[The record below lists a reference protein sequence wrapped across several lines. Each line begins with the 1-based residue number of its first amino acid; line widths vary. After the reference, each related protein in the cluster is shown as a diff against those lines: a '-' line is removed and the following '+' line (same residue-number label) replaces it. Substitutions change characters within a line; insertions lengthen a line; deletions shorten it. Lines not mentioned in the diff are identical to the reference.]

1 MKTLVLVSH
10 PEYDNSMTE
19 AFLKQC
25 QSDIENV
32 DWVVLDNIQTD
43 FTFDKEQEQQRLA
56 QYDRILFQFPM
67 YWYSAPALM
76 KRYED
81 DVFTKNFIA
90 YEQEGALK
98 GKEMGIITTL
108 GDPIKDY
115 QVGGREGFSISEL
128 LKPYQAIA
136 QRGKMKFLK
145 PFVISQ
151 FSYMTDSQKQKLLID
166 YRSYLTNDNFDSFSS
181 LQKWYIDQLTDLKE
195 SLDENKQ
202 ARMDILIDYLQSNY
216 DQLDELKWE
225 IDLIKKE
232 DDE

>member
-32 DWVVLDNIQTD
+32 DWVVLDKVQTN
-43 FTFDKEQEQQRLA
+43 FIFDKEQEQQRLA

-76 KRYED
+76 KKYED

-90 YEQEGALK
+90 HEQEGALN

-136 QRGKMKFLK
+136 QRGQMKFLK

-151 FSYMTDSQKQKLLID
+151 FAYMTDAQKQKLLID

-181 LQKWYIDQLTDLKE
+181 LQKWYIDQLTALKE
-195 SLDENKQ
+195 SLDEDKQ

>member
-32 DWVVLDNIQTD
+32 DWVVLDKIQNN
-43 FTFDKEQEQQRLA
+43 FSFDKEQEQDRLT

-76 KRYED
+76 KKYED
-81 DVFTKNFIA
+81 DVFTKKFIA
-90 YEQEGALK
+90 FEQEGKLE

-136 QRGKMKFLK
+136 QRGQMKFLK

-151 FSYMTDSQKQKLLID
+151 FAYMTDVQKQKLLID
-166 YRSYLTNDNFDSFSS
+166 YRSYLTNDNFDSFTSM
-181 LQKWYIDQLTDLKE
+181 QKWYIEQLRVLKE
-195 SLDENKQ
+195 SLDDDKKAQ
-202 ARMDILIDYLQSNY
+202 MDILIDYLQSNY

>member
-151 FSYMTDSQKQKLLID
+151 FAYMTDAQKQKLLID

>member
-32 DWVVLDNIQTD
+32 DWVVLDKVQTN
-43 FTFDKEQEQQRLA
+43 FIFDKEQEQQRLA

-76 KRYED
+76 KKYED

-90 YEQEGALK
+90 HEQEGALN

-136 QRGKMKFLK
+136 QRGQMKFLK

-151 FSYMTDSQKQKLLID
+151 FAYMTDAQKQKLLID
-166 YRSYLTNDNFDSFSS
+166 YRSYLTNDNFDSFTS
-181 LQKWYIDQLTDLKE
+181 LQKWYIDQLIALKE
-195 SLDENKQ
+195 SLDEDKQ

-216 DQLDELKWE
+216 GQLDELKWE

>member
-32 DWVVLDNIQTD
+32 DWVVLDNIQTE
-43 FTFDKEQEQQRLA
+43 FTFDKEQEQQRLT

-76 KRYED
+76 KKYED

-90 YEQEGALK
+90 YEQEGKLK
-98 GKEMGIITTL
+98 GKEIGIITTL

-136 QRGKMKFLK
+136 QRGQMKFLK

-151 FSYMTDSQKQKLLID
+151 FAYMTDAQKQKLLID
-166 YRSYLTNDNFDSFSS
+166 YRSYLTSDNFDSFTS

>member
-32 DWVVLDNIQTD
+32 DWVVLDNIQTE
-43 FTFDKEQEQQRLA
+43 FTFDKEQEQERLT
-56 QYDRILFQFPM
+56 QYNRILFQFPM

-76 KRYED
+76 KKYED

-136 QRGKMKFLK
+136 QRGQMKFLK

-151 FSYMTDSQKQKLLID
+151 FAYMTDAQKQKLLID
-166 YRSYLTNDNFDSFSS
+166 YRSYLTNDNFDSFTS
-181 LQKWYIDQLTDLKE
+181 LQKWYIDQLTVLKE
-195 SLDENKQ
+195 SLDEDKQ
-202 ARMDILIDYLQSNY
+202 SRMDILIDYLQSNY

>member
-32 DWVVLDNIQTD
+32 DWVVLDKVQTN
-43 FTFDKEQEQQRLA
+43 FIFDKEQEQQRLA

-76 KRYED
+76 KKYED

-90 YEQEGALK
+90 HEQEGALN

-136 QRGKMKFLK
+136 QRGQMKFLK

-151 FSYMTDSQKQKLLID
+151 FAYMTDAQKQKLLID
-166 YRSYLTNDNFDSFSS
+166 YRSYLTNDNFDSFTS
-181 LQKWYIDQLTDLKE
+181 LQKWYIDQLTALKE
-195 SLDENKQ
+195 SLDEDKQ

>member
-32 DWVVLDNIQTD
+32 DWVVLDNIQTE
-43 FTFDKEQEQQRLA
+43 FTFDKEQEQQRLT

-76 KRYED
+76 KKYED

-90 YEQEGALK
+90 YEQEGKLK
-98 GKEMGIITTL
+98 GKEIGIITTL

-136 QRGKMKFLK
+136 QRGQMKFLK

-151 FSYMTDSQKQKLLID
+151 FAYMTDAQKQKLLID
-166 YRSYLTNDNFDSFSS
+166 YRSYLTSDNFDSFTNI
-181 LQKWYIDQLTDLKE
+181 QKWYIDQLTTLKE
-195 SLDENKQ
+195 SLDEDKQ
-202 ARMDILIDYLQSNY
+202 SRMDILIDYLQSNY

>member
-25 QSDIENV
+25 QYDIENV
-32 DWVVLDNIQTD
+32 DWVVLDKIQTN
-43 FTFDKEQEQQRLA
+43 FIFDKEREQNRLT

-76 KRYED
+76 KKYED

-128 LKPYQAIA
+128 LKPFQAIA
-136 QRGKMKFLK
+136 QRGQMKFLK

-151 FSYMTDSQKQKLLID
+151 FAYMTDVQKQKLLID

-181 LQKWYIDQLTDLKE
+181 LQKWYIDQLIGLKK
-195 SLDENKQ
+195 SLTNDKQ
-202 ARMDILIDYLQSNY
+202 DRMDILIDYLQSNY

-225 IDLIKKE
+225 INLIKKE

>member
-32 DWVVLDNIQTD
+32 DWVVLDNIQTE
-43 FTFDKEQEQQRLA
+43 FAFDKEQEQQRLT

-76 KRYED
+76 KKYED

-136 QRGKMKFLK
+136 QRGQMKFLK

-151 FSYMTDSQKQKLLID
+151 FAYMTDAQKQKLLID
-166 YRSYLTNDNFDSFSS
+166 YRSYLTSDNFNSFTS
-181 LQKWYIDQLTDLKE
+181 LQKWYIDQLTILKE
-195 SLDENKQ
+195 SLDEDKQ
-202 ARMDILIDYLQSNY
+202 SRMDILIDYLQSNY

>member
-32 DWVVLDNIQTD
+32 DWVVLDKVQTN
-43 FTFDKEQEQQRLA
+43 FIFDKEREQNRLT

-76 KRYED
+76 KKYED

-90 YEQEGALK
+90 YEQEGTLK

-128 LKPYQAIA
+128 LKPFQAIA
-136 QRGKMKFLK
+136 QRGRMKFLK

-151 FSYMTDSQKQKLLID
+151 FAYMTDVQKQKLLID
-166 YRSYLTNDNFDSFSS
+166 YRSYLTNDNFDSFTS
-181 LQKWYIDQLTDLKE
+181 LQKWYIDQLIGLKK
-195 SLDENKQ
+195 SLDEDKQ
-202 ARMDILIDYLQSNY
+202 VRMDILIDYLQSNY
-216 DQLDELKWE
+216 DQLDELKWQ

>member
-76 KRYED
+76 KKYED

-115 QVGGREGFSISEL
+115 QVGGRESFSISEL

-151 FSYMTDSQKQKLLID
+151 FAYMTDAQKQKLLID

>member
-10 PEYDNSMTE
+10 PEYDNSMAE

-25 QSDIENV
+25 QSDIKNV
-32 DWVVLDNIQTD
+32 DWVVLDNIQNN
-43 FTFDKEQEQQRLA
+43 FNFDKEQEQKRLM
-56 QYDRILFQFPM
+56 QYDRILLQFPM

-76 KRYED
+76 KKYED

-90 YEQEGALK
+90 FEQEGCLK
-98 GKEMGIITTL
+98 DKEMGIITTL

-128 LKPYQAIA
+128 FKPYQAVA
-136 QRGKMKFLK
+136 QRAQMKFLK

-151 FSYMTDSQKQKLLID
+151 FAYMTDAQKQKLLID
-166 YRSYLTNDNFDSFSS
+166 YRSYLTNDNFDSFTS
-181 LQKWYIDQLTDLKE
+181 LQKWYIEQLNVLKE
-195 SLDENKQ
+195 LLDDDKKD
-202 ARMDILIDYLQSNY
+202 RMDILIDYLQSNY

-225 IDLIKKE
+225 INLIKKE

>member
-76 KRYED
+76 KKYED

-90 YEQEGALK
+90 YEQEGELK
-98 GKEMGIITTL
+98 GKEIGIITTL

-136 QRGKMKFLK
+136 QRGQMKFLK

-151 FSYMTDSQKQKLLID
+151 FAYMTDAQKQKLLID
-166 YRSYLTNDNFDSFSS
+166 YRSYLTSDNFDSFTS
-181 LQKWYIDQLTDLKE
+181 LQKWYIDQLTVLKE

>member
-32 DWVVLDNIQTD
+32 DWVVLDKIQNN
-43 FTFDKEQEQQRLA
+43 FSFDKEQEQDRLT

-76 KRYED
+76 KKYED
-81 DVFTKNFIA
+81 DVFTKKFIA
-90 YEQEGALK
+90 FEQEGKLK

-136 QRGKMKFLK
+136 QRGQMKFLK

-151 FSYMTDSQKQKLLID
+151 FAYMTDVQKQKLLID
-166 YRSYLTNDNFDSFSS
+166 YRSYLTNDNFDSFTSM
-181 LQKWYIDQLTDLKE
+181 QKWYIEQLRVLKE
-195 SLDENKQ
+195 SLDDDKKAQ
-202 ARMDILIDYLQSNY
+202 MDILIDYLQSNY

>member
-25 QSDIENV
+25 QFDIENV

-43 FTFDKEQEQQRLA
+43 FNFDKEQEQQRLS

-76 KRYED
+76 KKYED

-90 YEQEGALK
+90 FEQEGALK

-136 QRGKMKFLK
+136 QRGQMEFLK

-151 FSYMTDSQKQKLLID
+151 FSYMTDAQKQKLLID
-166 YRSYLTNDNFDSFSS
+166 YRSYLTNDDFDSFTS
-181 LQKWYIDQLTDLKE
+181 LQKWYIEQLNVLKD
-195 SLDENKQ
+195 SLNDDKKEK
-202 ARMDILIDYLQSNY
+202 MDILIEYLQSNY

>member
-32 DWVVLDNIQTD
+32 DWVVLDNIQKD
-43 FTFDKEQEQQRLA
+43 FIFDKEQEQQRLA

-67 YWYSAPALM
+67 YWYSAPALV
-76 KRYED
+76 KKYED

-90 YEQEGALK
+90 HEQEGALK

-136 QRGKMKFLK
+136 QRGQMKFLK

-151 FSYMTDSQKQKLLID
+151 FAYMTDAQKEKLLID
-166 YRSYLTNDNFDSFSS
+166 YRSYLTNDNFDSFTS
-181 LQKWYIDQLTDLKE
+181 LQKWYIDQLTALKE

-225 IDLIKKE
+225 INLIKKE

>member
-32 DWVVLDNIQTD
+32 DWVVLDNIQTE
-43 FTFDKEQEQQRLA
+43 FTFDKEQEQQRLT

-76 KRYED
+76 KKYED

-98 GKEMGIITTL
+98 GKEMGIIITL

-136 QRGKMKFLK
+136 QRGQMKFLK

-151 FSYMTDSQKQKLLID
+151 FAYMTDAQKQKLLID
-166 YRSYLTNDNFDSFSS
+166 YRSYLTSDNFNSFTS
-181 LQKWYIDQLTDLKE
+181 LQKWYIDQLTILKE
-195 SLDENKQ
+195 SLDEDKQ
-202 ARMDILIDYLQSNY
+202 SRMDILIDYLQSNY

>member
-32 DWVVLDNIQTD
+32 DWVVLDNIQTE
-43 FTFDKEQEQQRLA
+43 FTFDKEQEQQRLT

-76 KRYED
+76 KKYED

-136 QRGKMKFLK
+136 QRGQMKFLK

-151 FSYMTDSQKQKLLID
+151 FSYMTDVQKQKLLID
-166 YRSYLTNDNFDSFSS
+166 YRSYLTNDNFDSFTS
-181 LQKWYIDQLTDLKE
+181 LQKWYIDQLTVLKE
-195 SLDENKQ
+195 SLDEDKQ
-202 ARMDILIDYLQSNY
+202 SRMDILIDYLQSNY

>member
-76 KRYED
+76 KKYED
-81 DVFTKNFIA
+81 GVFTKNFIA

-151 FSYMTDSQKQKLLID
+151 FAYMTDAQKQKLLID
-166 YRSYLTNDNFDSFSS
+166 YRSYLTNDNFDSFTS
-181 LQKWYIDQLTDLKE
+181 LQKWYIDQLTVLKE
-195 SLDENKQ
+195 SLDEDKQ
-202 ARMDILIDYLQSNY
+202 SRMDILIDYLQSNY

>member
-10 PEYDNSMTE
+10 PKYDNSMTE

-32 DWVVLDNIQTD
+32 DWVVLDNIQTE
-43 FTFDKEQEQQRLA
+43 FTFDKEQEQQRLT

-76 KRYED
+76 KKYED

-136 QRGKMKFLK
+136 QRGQMKFLK

-151 FSYMTDSQKQKLLID
+151 FAYMTDAQKQKLLID
-166 YRSYLTNDNFDSFSS
+166 YRSYLTSDNFNSFTS
-181 LQKWYIDQLTDLKE
+181 LQKWYIDQLTILKE
-195 SLDENKQ
+195 SLDEDKQ
-202 ARMDILIDYLQSNY
+202 SRMDILIDYLQSNY

>member
-25 QSDIENV
+25 QSDIGNV
-32 DWVVLDNIQTD
+32 DWVVLDKIQNN
-43 FTFDKEQEQQRLA
+43 FNFDKEQEQNRLT

-76 KRYED
+76 KKYED

-90 YEQEGALK
+90 FEQEGKLK

-136 QRGKMKFLK
+136 QRGQMKFLK

-151 FSYMTDSQKQKLLID
+151 FAYMTDAQKQKLLID
-166 YRSYLTNDNFDSFSS
+166 YRSYLTNDNFDSFTSM
-181 LQKWYIDQLTDLKE
+181 QKWYIEQLRVLKG
-195 SLDENKQ
+195 SLDDDKKAQ
-202 ARMDILIDYLQSNY
+202 MDILIDYLQSNY

>member
-76 KRYED
+76 KKYED

-90 YEQEGALK
+90 FEQEGVLK

-136 QRGKMKFLK
+136 QRGQMKFLK

-151 FSYMTDSQKQKLLID
+151 FAYMTDAQKQKLLID
-166 YRSYLTNDNFDSFSS
+166 YRSYLTNDNFDSFAS
-181 LQKWYIDQLTDLKE
+181 LQKWYINQLTVLKA
-195 SLDENKQ
+195 SLDDDKQ
-202 ARMDILIDYLQSNY
+202 NRMDILIDYLQSNY

>member
-32 DWVVLDNIQTD
+32 DWVVLDNIQTE
-43 FTFDKEQEQQRLA
+43 FTFDKEQEQQRLT

-76 KRYED
+76 KKYED

-90 YEQEGALK
+90 YEQEGKLK
-98 GKEMGIITTL
+98 GKEIGIITTL

-136 QRGKMKFLK
+136 QRGQMKFLK

-151 FSYMTDSQKQKLLID
+151 FAYMTDAQKQKLLID
-166 YRSYLTNDNFDSFSS
+166 YRSYLTSDNFDSFTS
-181 LQKWYIDQLTDLKE
+181 LQKWYIDQLTVLKE
-195 SLDENKQ
+195 SLDEDKQ
-202 ARMDILIDYLQSNY
+202 SRMDILIDYLQSNY

>member
-32 DWVVLDNIQTD
+32 DWVVLDNIQTE
-43 FTFDKEQEQQRLA
+43 FTFDKEQEQQRLT

-76 KRYED
+76 KKYED

-136 QRGKMKFLK
+136 QRGQMKFLK

-151 FSYMTDSQKQKLLID
+151 FAYMTDAQKQKLLID
-166 YRSYLTNDNFDSFSS
+166 YRSYLTSDNFDSFTS
-181 LQKWYIDQLTDLKE
+181 LQKWYINQLNVLKE
-195 SLDENKQ
+195 SLDEDKQ
-202 ARMDILIDYLQSNY
+202 SRMDILIDYLQSNY

>member
-1 MKTLVLVSH
+1 

-32 DWVVLDNIQTD
+32 NWVILDNIQTD
-43 FTFDKEQEQQRLA
+43 FTFDKEKEQQRLA

-76 KRYED
+76 KKYED

-90 YEQEGALK
+90 YEQEGTLK

-136 QRGKMKFLK
+136 QRGQMKFLK

-151 FSYMTDSQKQKLLID
+151 FAYMTDAQKQKLLID

-181 LQKWYIDQLTDLKE
+181 LQKWYIDQLTVLKE
-195 SLDENKQ
+195 SLDEDKQ
-202 ARMDILIDYLQSNY
+202 SRMDILIDYLQSNY

>member
-32 DWVVLDNIQTD
+32 DWVVLDKIQNK
-43 FTFDKEQEQQRLA
+43 FSFDKEQEQNRLT

-76 KRYED
+76 KKYED

-90 YEQEGALK
+90 FEQEGKLK
-98 GKEMGIITTL
+98 DKEMGIITTL

-151 FSYMTDSQKQKLLID
+151 FAYMTAVQKQKLLID
-166 YRSYLTNDNFDSFSS
+166 YRSYLTNDNFDSFTSM
-181 LQKWYIDQLTDLKE
+181 QKWYIEQLCALKE
-195 SLDENKQ
+195 SLDDNKKAQ
-202 ARMDILIDYLQSNY
+202 MDILIDYLQSNY

>member
-76 KRYED
+76 KKYED

-136 QRGKMKFLK
+136 QRGQMKFLK

-151 FSYMTDSQKQKLLID
+151 FAYMTDVQKQKLLID
-166 YRSYLTNDNFDSFSS
+166 YRSYLTNDNFDSFTS
-181 LQKWYIDQLTDLKE
+181 LQKWYIDQLTVLKE

>member
-43 FTFDKEQEQQRLA
+43 FIFDKEQEQQRLA

-76 KRYED
+76 KKYED

-90 YEQEGALK
+90 HEQEGALN

-136 QRGKMKFLK
+136 QRGQMKFLK

-151 FSYMTDSQKQKLLID
+151 FAYMTDAQKQKLLID
-166 YRSYLTNDNFDSFSS
+166 YRSYLTNDNFDSFTS
-181 LQKWYIDQLTDLKE
+181 LQKWYIDQLTALKE
-195 SLDENKQ
+195 SLNEDKQ

>member
-43 FTFDKEQEQQRLA
+43 FNFDKEQEQQRLS

-76 KRYED
+76 KKYED

-90 YEQEGALK
+90 FEQEGALK

-136 QRGKMKFLK
+136 QRGQMEFLK

-151 FSYMTDSQKQKLLID
+151 FAYMTDAQKQKLLID
-166 YRSYLTNDNFDSFSS
+166 YRSYLTNDNFDSFTS
-181 LQKWYIDQLTDLKE
+181 LQKWYIEQLSDLKD
-195 SLDENKQ
+195 SLNDDKKEK
-202 ARMDILIDYLQSNY
+202 MGILIDYLQSNY

>member
-32 DWVVLDNIQTD
+32 DWVVLDKIQD
-43 FTFDKEQEQQRLA
+43 NFSFDKEQEQKRLA

-76 KRYED
+76 KKYED
-81 DVFTKNFIA
+81 DIFTKNFIA
-90 YEQEGALK
+90 FEQEGWLQ

-136 QRGKMKFLK
+136 QRAQMKFLK
-145 PFVISQ
+145 PFIISQ
-151 FSYMTDSQKQKLLID
+151 FAYMTDAQKQKLLID
-166 YRSYLTNDNFDSFSS
+166 YRSYLTNDNFDSFNGM
-181 LQKWYIDQLTDLKE
+181 QKWYIEQLTALKD
-195 SLDENKQ
+195 SLSTDKQ
-202 ARMDILIDYLQSNY
+202 AQMDILIDYLQSNY
-216 DQLDELKWE
+216 NQLDELKWE

>member
-32 DWVVLDNIQTD
+32 DWVVLDNIQKD
-43 FTFDKEQEQQRLA
+43 FIFDKEQEQQRLA

-76 KRYED
+76 KKYED

-136 QRGKMKFLK
+136 QRGQMKFLK

-151 FSYMTDSQKQKLLID
+151 FAYMTDAQKQKLLID
-166 YRSYLTNDNFDSFSS
+166 YRSYLTNDNFDSFTS
-181 LQKWYIDQLTDLKE
+181 LQKWYIDQLTALKE
-195 SLDENKQ
+195 SLDEDKQ

>member
-32 DWVVLDNIQTD
+32 DWVVLDKIQD
-43 FTFDKEQEQQRLA
+43 NFSFDKEQEQKRLA

-76 KRYED
+76 KKYED
-81 DVFTKNFIA
+81 DIFTKNFIA
-90 YEQEGALK
+90 FEQEGWLQ

-136 QRGKMKFLK
+136 QRAQMKFLK
-145 PFVISQ
+145 PFIISQ
-151 FSYMTDSQKQKLLID
+151 FAYMTDAQKQKLLID
-166 YRSYLTNDNFDSFSS
+166 YRSYLTNDNSDSFNSM
-181 LQKWYIDQLTDLKE
+181 QKWYIEQLTALKD
-195 SLDENKQ
+195 SMSADKQ
-202 ARMDILIDYLQSNY
+202 ARMDIIIDYLQSNY

>member
-32 DWVVLDNIQTD
+32 DWVVLDNIQTE
-43 FTFDKEQEQQRLA
+43 FTFDKEQEQQRLT

-76 KRYED
+76 KKYED

-90 YEQEGALK
+90 YEQEGKLK
-98 GKEMGIITTL
+98 GKEIGIITTL

-136 QRGKMKFLK
+136 QRGQMKFLK

-151 FSYMTDSQKQKLLID
+151 FAYMTDAQKQKLLID
-166 YRSYLTNDNFDSFSS
+166 YRSYLTSDNFDSFTS
-181 LQKWYIDQLTDLKE
+181 LQKWYIDQLTVLKE
-195 SLDENKQ
+195 SLDEDKQ

>member
-76 KRYED
+76 KKYED

-90 YEQEGALK
+90 FEQEGVLK

-136 QRGKMKFLK
+136 QGGQMKFLK

-151 FSYMTDSQKQKLLID
+151 FAYMTDAQKQKLLID
-166 YRSYLTNDNFDSFSS
+166 YRSYLTNDNFDSFASF
-181 LQKWYIDQLTDLKE
+181 QKWYIKQLTVLKA
-195 SLDENKQ
+195 SLDDDKQ
-202 ARMDILIDYLQSNY
+202 NRMDILIDYLQSNY

>member
-76 KRYED
+76 KKYED

-90 YEQEGALK
+90 FEQEGVLK

-151 FSYMTDSQKQKLLID
+151 FAYMTDSQKQKLLID

>member
-32 DWVVLDNIQTD
+32 DWVVLDKVQTN
-43 FTFDKEQEQQRLA
+43 FIFDKEREQNRLT

-76 KRYED
+76 KKYED

-128 LKPYQAIA
+128 LKPFQAIA
-136 QRGKMKFLK
+136 QRGRMKFLK

-151 FSYMTDSQKQKLLID
+151 FAYMTDVQKQKLLID
-166 YRSYLTNDNFDSFSS
+166 YRSYLTNDNFDSFTS
-181 LQKWYIDQLTDLKE
+181 LQKWYIDQLTDLNK
-195 SLDENKQ
+195 SLDEDKQ
-202 ARMDILIDYLQSNY
+202 VRMDILIDYLQSNY
-216 DQLDELKWE
+216 DQLDELKWQ

>member
-76 KRYED
+76 KKYED
-81 DVFTKNFIA
+81 DVFSKNFIA

-98 GKEMGIITTL
+98 GKDMGIITTL

-136 QRGKMKFLK
+136 QRGQMKFLK

-151 FSYMTDSQKQKLLID
+151 FAYMTDAQKQKLLID
-166 YRSYLTNDNFDSFSS
+166 YRSYLTSDNFDSFTS
-181 LQKWYIDQLTDLKE
+181 LQKWYIDQLTVLKE
-195 SLDENKQ
+195 SLDEDKQ
-202 ARMDILIDYLQSNY
+202 SRMDILIDYLQSNY

>member
-43 FTFDKEQEQQRLA
+43 FSFDKEQEQQRLA

-76 KRYED
+76 KKYED

-90 YEQEGALK
+90 FEQEGVLK

-136 QRGKMKFLK
+136 QRGQMKFLK

-151 FSYMTDSQKQKLLID
+151 FAYMTDAQKQKLLID
-166 YRSYLTNDNFDSFSS
+166 YRSYLTNDNFDSFTS
-181 LQKWYIDQLTDLKE
+181 LQKWYIDQLTVLKE
-195 SLDENKQ
+195 SLDDDKQ

>member
-32 DWVVLDNIQTD
+32 DWVVLDNIQTE
-43 FTFDKEQEQQRLA
+43 FTFDKEQEQQRLT

-76 KRYED
+76 KKYED

-136 QRGKMKFLK
+136 QRGQMKFLK

-151 FSYMTDSQKQKLLID
+151 FAYMTDAQKQKLLID
-166 YRSYLTNDNFDSFSS
+166 YRSYLTSDNFNSFTS
-181 LQKWYIDQLTDLKE
+181 LQKWYIDQLTILKE
-195 SLDENKQ
+195 SLDEDKQ
-202 ARMDILIDYLQSNY
+202 SRMDILIDYLQSNY